1 MFQAADTVL
10 ANYFTFSGRANR
22 AEYWWWMLFAFLVAV
37 AMVLVDTFFIAPS
50 FGQNSM
56 VLNGKSPASLITNL
70 LLFFPSLTVSVRRLH
85 DIDRSGLWIFIA
97 FVPLIGALLL
107 FIWSLQGGTQGSNSY
122 GPAPY

>member
-10 ANYFTFSGRANR
+10 SNYFTFSGRANR
-22 AEYWWWMLFAFLVAV
+22 AEYWWWMLFMFLTAV
-37 AMVLVDTFFIAPS
+37 VMVLVDAFLIAPS
-50 FGQNSM
+50 FGQSA
-56 VLNGKSPASLITNL
+56 LTPKGSSPASVVTNL
-70 LLFFPSLTVSVRRLH
+70 LLFFPSLTVTVRRLH

-107 FIWSLQGGTQGSNSY
+107 LFWSLQGGTQGSNSY